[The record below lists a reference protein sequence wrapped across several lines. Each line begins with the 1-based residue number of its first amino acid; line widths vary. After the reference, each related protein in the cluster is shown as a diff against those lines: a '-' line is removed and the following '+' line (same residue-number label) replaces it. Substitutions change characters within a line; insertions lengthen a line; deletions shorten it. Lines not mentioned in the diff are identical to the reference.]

1 MRTGLR
7 FNLRTGFFTAFV
19 GLSALA
25 SPRIDC
31 KTASTAA
38 SAAAVAAAVAAPM
51 AIFCI
56 RAALDFAAPTIV
68 RWVFRAKLF
77 LAMDVFQKGESS
89 SALANAAMGVF
100 VPPNSATFD
109 PRRAFSTQQK
119 ENIAMAK
126 KEAKKL
132 DELFH
137 DTLKDIYF
145 AEKKILATLPKM
157 EKAAQAPELKRA
169 FAKHKTETEG
179 HVARLEKVFAAI
191 DKKPQA
197 KTCDAIV
204 GITEEGAEIMK
215 EYKGSPALDAGL
227 LAAAQAVEHYE
238 ISRYGTLK
246 TWANEL
252 GLSGA
257 VGLLDQTLA
266 EEKKTDATLTEIAE
280 SAVNQKAEAA

>member
-1 MRTGLR
+1 M
-7 FNLRTGFFTAFV
+7 
-19 GLSALA
+19 SA
-25 SPRIDC
+25 
-31 KTASTAA
+31 
-38 SAAAVAAAVAAPM
+38 
-51 AIFCI
+51 
-56 RAALDFAAPTIV
+56 
-68 RWVFRAKLF
+68 
-77 LAMDVFQKGESS
+77 
-89 SALANAAMGVF
+89 F
-100 VPPNSATFD
+100 VPPISATFGSC
-109 PRRAFSTQQK
+109 RAFSSQHK
-119 ENIAMAK
+119 ENVAMAK

-145 AEKKILATLPKM
+145 AEKKILTTLPKM
-157 EKAAQAPELKRA
+157 EKAAHAPQLKRA

-204 GITEEGAEIMK
+204 GITDEGAEIMK

-246 TWANEL
+246 TWAAEL
-252 GLSGA
+252 GYNEA
-257 VGLLDQTLA
+257 VKLLDATLK
-266 EEKKTDATLTEIAE
+266 EEKTTDATL
-280 SAVNQKAEAA
+280 SQLAEAEVNRHAETAQAA